1 MGDSK
6 QFAGEKEQYLENMI
20 EEIED
25 FVEESKVSRLNPG
38 KVVLEKDILLT
49 MLNELRKLVPAE
61 MERSQKILQT
71 KQNILNEAHEKAD
84 AIIKSAMRE
93 ASATVEEHEIMQL
106 AKRRAE
112 EITRNAEEYDREL
125 RKRTQIESRKIQIGA
140 IEYASQV
147 TDGVETYM
155 KNWRDAQ
162 VEAYETYMNRLE
174 EEIEEVSQDASK
186 LRMQLDGLTRHTR
199 TRAPEQPKAESKR
212 EENN

>member
-1 MGDSK
+1 MGDNK
-6 QFAGEKEQYLENMI
+6 QVSGEKEQYLESMI
-20 EEIED
+20 DEIED

-112 EITRNAEEYDREL
+112 EITRNAEEYDRGL
-125 RKRTQIESRKIQIGA
+125 RKRAQVESRKIQIGA

-174 EEIEEVSQDASK
+174 EEIDEVSQDASK

-199 TRAPEQPKAESKR
+199 TRATEEVRAEEQ

>member
-1 MGDSK
+1 MGDNK
-6 QFAGEKEQYLENMI
+6 QVSGEKEQYLESMI
-20 EEIED
+20 DEIED
-25 FVEESKVSRLNPG
+25 FIEESKVSRLNPG

-112 EITRNAEEYDREL
+112 EITRNAEEYDRGL
-125 RKRTQIESRKIQIGA
+125 RKRAQVESRKIQIGA

-174 EEIEEVSQDASK
+174 EEIDEVSQDASK

-199 TRAPEQPKAESKR
+199 TRATEEVRAEEQ

>member
-1 MGDSK
+1 MGDNK
-6 QFAGEKEQYLENMI
+6 QVSGEKEQYLESMI
-20 EEIED
+20 DEIED

-112 EITRNAEEYDREL
+112 EITRNAEEYDRGL
-125 RKRTQIESRKIQIGA
+125 RKRAQVESRKIQIGA

-174 EEIEEVSQDASK
+174 EEIHEVSQDASK

-199 TRAPEQPKAESKR
+199 TRATEEVRAEEQ